1 MLQSNKCLLL
11 TVITDVTLIIA
22 FSFVYGACPLVM
34 TWIPNVI
41 AFPAEKRAVAIA
53 FVNSLGNSASIYG
66 VFLWPSQDAPRYIPG
81 FTATTVWVRIQC
93 SGSIASAEFLRFQM
107 FALGCLAL
115 LMSYLVHK
123 YPVEAPDPEAIVA
136 QEIEK
141 QRAKGRLTANVKGTA
156 TV

>member
-1 MLQSNKCLLL
+1 MSL
-11 TVITDVTLIIA
+11 TASIADVTLIIA

-81 FTATTVWVRIQC
+81 FTATTVWVSPRSNCYRLFLTSHRC
-93 SGSIASAEFLRFQM
+93 SHSA
-107 FALGCLAL
+107 A
-115 LMSYLVHK
+115 
-123 YPVEAPDPEAIVA
+123 
-136 QEIEK
+136 
-141 QRAKGRLTANVKGTA
+141 
-156 TV
+156 